1 MNKSSTKTD
10 SEAIPALVKSNLE
23 VRSRI
28 GGEKFCPA
36 EKDKTKSLKKL
47 YQESKIPPWARDR
60 IPLIY
65 IENKLAAVPSL
76 WISKEFSVSAEEEGI
91 DFIWKDKLGT

>member
-1 MNKSSTKTD
+1 M
-10 SEAIPALVKSNLE
+10 P
-23 VRSRI
+23 
-28 GGEKFCPA
+28 
-36 EKDKTKSLKKL
+36 KSLKKL

-65 IENKLAAVPSL
+65 VENKLAAVPSL
-76 WISKEFSVSAEEEGI
+76 WISKDFSVSAEEEGI